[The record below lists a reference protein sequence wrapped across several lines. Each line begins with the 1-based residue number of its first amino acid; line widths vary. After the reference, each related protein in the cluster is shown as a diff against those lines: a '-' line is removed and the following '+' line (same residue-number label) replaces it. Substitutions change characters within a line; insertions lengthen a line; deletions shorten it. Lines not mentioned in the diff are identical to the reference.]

1 MSISH
6 AIVFV
11 PVILALAL
19 AAALVSMAFMGDAHS
34 SGGAN
39 AVHTLPPSVTGYVA
53 STYVNGEQE
62 ATEEGRLNISHS
74 SGQFPDEVPA
84 G

>member
-11 PVILALAL
+11 PVVLALTL
-19 AAALVSMAFMGDAHS
+19 SAALVSMAFMGGAHS

-53 STYVNGEQE
+53 NTYVNGAQE
-62 ATEEGRLNISHS
+62 TTEEAGANATQPN
-74 SGQFPDEVPA
+74 GPFPDEVPA